1 MTAPD
6 NPRDLLGL
14 TAAEDGDV
22 FGALKFAEFVSR
34 ESLVLASTSEL
45 PGPICDRLLKAGREM
60 AALTQF
66 IAGYVAARSFRPD
79 TDKDDPK

>member
-22 FGALKFAEFVSR
+22 FGALRFVEFMQR
-34 ESLVLASTSEL
+34 ESLALASTSEL
-45 PGPICDRLLKAGREM
+45 PGPICDRLLKIGRDM
-60 AALTQF
+60 QVIAAF
-66 IAGYVAARSFRPD
+66 MEGYAAAHSFRPH
-79 TDKDDPK
+79 TDEDDPQ